1 MARDNSKR
9 LKSSND
15 PVVNSNTQAPL
26 TFSTPTEFVEL
37 PSGGKFYVEGHP
49 LHNQEVVEIRYMT
62 AKDEDILTSQSLLK
76 KGLAIDRLLQNV
88 IVNKEINVDDLLIGD
103 KNAIIVAS
111 RKTGYG
117 PEYETQVTCPACS
130 KTSNNVFDLDQLTI
144 KTGEI
149 EDEDVSFQEQ
159 TATYIL
165 TAPATGV
172 DVELKLLTGADEKYL
187 SQLAANKRKRNLP
200 EATLTDHLQ
209 RVIVSVN
216 GHTDPLS
223 IKSFVENMP
232 ARDSRHIRRIYEQIS
247 PNVDL
252 AQGYSCGNCGFE
264 TDRMEVPFT
273 ATFFWPGR

>member
-1 MARDNSKR
+1 
-9 LKSSND
+9 
-15 PVVNSNTQAPL
+15 
-26 TFSTPTEFVEL
+26 
-37 PSGGKFYVEGHP
+37 
-49 LHNQEVVEIRYMT
+49 MT

-252 AQGYSCGNCGFE
+252 AQGYSCENCGFE